1 MKEFYQSP
9 VTYTPSLLFATF
21 MFGSMGIAA
30 IATASPY
37 MVVIGILFLGG
48 LAGIYWFLFILV
60 RRPTVRVAGHEIYVR
75 GLMGRM
81 HHIANVREYSL
92 VVSKDWM
99 GFRRA
104 DRGDIMLEQRRFP
117 KRVWSDLEQELRRL
131 PFANIE

>member
-1 MKEFYQSP
+1 MREFYQSP
-9 VTYTPSLLFATF
+9 VSYLPSVVFATL

-30 IATASPY
+30 IAAASLH
-37 MVVIGILFLGG
+37 MVVLGGLILGG
-48 LAGIYWFLFILV
+48 LAAIYWFLFILV

-99 GFRRA
+99 GLRRA
-104 DRGDIMLEQRRFP
+104 GRSDIMLEQRRFP
-117 KRVWSDLEQELRRL
+117 KRVWGDLEQELRRL